1 MKKLLLILLLTIPF
15 FGFGQGWEKNYGGTG
30 HDEGRSVQQTT
41 DGGYIICGTR
51 DTIGNPGSYI
61 YLIKTNIYGDLL
73 WSRLINGLFNIG
85 NPEGYDVQ
93 QTTDGGYIICGVTQ
107 DNHNEMTLIK
117 TDGNGIVE
125 WKEVYRETMGDSE
138 YGYSVE
144 QTTDGGY
151 IICGYR
157 HIDNYSS
164 NLYLVKTDSFGN
176 KQWGKEFMKRNW
188 NYGYSV
194 QQTTDG
200 GYIICG
206 NTKWDPTLTPNLSNY
221 SHDVYLLKTDGNGI
235 EQWSKTFG
243 ETGHDFGYDVQQ
255 TTDGG
260 YIITGSFFWGSDV
273 WLIKTDG
280 NGDSLWTN
288 TFGGTS
294 SDQGYS
300 VEQTSDGGY
309 IICGENR
316 SFLNGL
322 GVIYLIKTDGNGI
335 EQWSKTYGGNGIQHD
350 YGYDVQQTTDGGY
363 IICGKGS
370 YFNQVYSDVYLIKTD
385 GNGNIT
391 STFNIPTPS
400 SNRKLEKVVDI
411 LGRETKPQKNTPF
424 IEIYDDGSTEKKLII
439 EK

>member
-1 MKKLLLILLLTIPF
+1 LFILLLTIPF
-15 FGFGQGWEKNYGGTG
+15 IGFGQGWEKTYGGTDY
-30 HDEGRSVQQTT
+30 DEGRSVQQTT

-61 YLIKTNIYGDLL
+61 YLIKTNINGDLL
-73 WSRLINGLFNIG
+73 WSRLINGLNNNG

-107 DNHNEMTLIK
+107 DDHNEMTLIK

-125 WKEVYRETMGDSE
+125 WKEIYRETTGNSE

-164 NLYLVKTDSFGN
+164 NLYLVKTDILGN
-176 KQWGKEFMKRNW
+176 KQWGKEFMKRNC

-194 QQTTDG
+194 QQTTDE

-221 SHDVYLLKTDGNGI
+221 NLDVYLLKTDGNGI

-243 ETGHDFGYDVQQ
+243 ETGHDYGYSVQQ

-260 YIITGSFFWGSDV
+260 YIITGQKHFSGNSYTDV
-273 WLIKTDG
+273 YLIKTDS
-280 NGDSLWTN
+280 NGDSLWTK
-288 TFGGTS
+288 TFGGTL
-294 SDQGYS
+294 SDKGYS
-300 VEQTSDGGY
+300 VEQTTDGGY

-316 SFLNGL
+316 SSLNGL
-322 GVIYLIKTDGNGI
+322 GLIYLIKTDGNGGQ
-335 EQWSKTYGGNGIQHD
+335 QWSKTYGNGIQHN

-370 YFNQVYSDVYLIKTD
+370 FLNQVYSDVYLIKTD

-400 SNRKLEKVVDI
+400 SDRKLEKVVDV
-411 LGRETKPQKNTPF
+411 LGRETNPQTNTTF
-424 IEIYDDGSTEKKLII
+424 IEIYDDGSTEKKI
-439 EK
+439 